1 MQPET
6 ETETVPYPLPSA
18 ASRQFETALRDALR
32 GSIQSMHELRECLK
46 PCVAYLRESGVGPVQ
61 MILTIKATA
70 RESALKNH
78 ALGNEFAV
86 ANANLLMEQVVK
98 WAILEYYRNA

>member
-6 ETETVPYPLPSA
+6 EAELVPYPLPSA
-18 ASRQFETALRDALR
+18 ASRQFETALLDALR
-32 GSIQSMHELRECLK
+32 GSIQSMQELRECVK

-61 MILTIKATA
+61 MILTIKASA
-70 RESALKNH
+70 RESAFRNH
-78 ALGNEFAV
+78 AVGNQFAV
-86 ANANLLMEQVVK
+86 ANANLLLEQVVK